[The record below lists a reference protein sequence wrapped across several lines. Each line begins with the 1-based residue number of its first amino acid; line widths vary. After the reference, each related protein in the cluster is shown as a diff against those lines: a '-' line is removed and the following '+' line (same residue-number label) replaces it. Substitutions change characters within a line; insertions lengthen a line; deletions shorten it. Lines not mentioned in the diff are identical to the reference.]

1 MTTKV
6 EIAVL
11 GLLAEQPMHGYD
23 LLERARARSMGFWT
37 ELSRASVYQ
46 VLKRL
51 ERDGLVAGRAQEGRE
66 GPDRRVF
73 RITKAGRTRLAEGA
87 VETAGALV
95 PAETPAGVALGIAH
109 SLPASAARAAAV
121 APTVKVAAG
130 SVATHHAAGEPHS
143 LAHVQRPQLRR
154 QRAIAVNPAVQ
165 HSYLRVQHHGCRP
178 AQGWRRL
185 LRRLPVH
192 DVQT

>member
-109 SLPASAARAAAV
+109 SLPASAARAAADGRERSLRDLLDGV
-121 APTVKVAAG
+121 RTELDRTRDLRDPGRAVSTAMLELQA
-130 SVATHHAAGEPHS
+130 S
-143 LAHVQRPQLRR
+143 LAEAELAWLKAFRAASGKARR
-154 QRAIAVNPAVQ
+154 
-165 HSYLRVQHHGCRP
+165 
-178 AQGWRRL
+178 
-185 LRRLPVH
+185 
-192 DVQT
+192 

>member
-23 LLERARARSMGFWT
+23 LLERAGARSMGFWT

-51 ERDGLVAGRAQEGRE
+51 ERDGLVAGRAQGGRE

-73 RITKAGRTRLAEGA
+73 RITKAGRARLAEGA
-87 VETAGALV
+87 VETAGALAPV
-95 PAETPAGVALGIAH
+95 ESRAGVALGVAH
-109 SLPASAARAAAV
+109 SLPASAARAAADGRERSLRDLLDGV
-121 APTVKVAAG
+121 RTELDRTRDLRDPGRAVSTAMLELQA
-130 SVATHHAAGEPHS
+130 S
-143 LAHVQRPQLRR
+143 LAEAELAWLKAFRAASGKARR
-154 QRAIAVNPAVQ
+154 
-165 HSYLRVQHHGCRP
+165 
-178 AQGWRRL
+178 
-185 LRRLPVH
+185 
-192 DVQT
+192 